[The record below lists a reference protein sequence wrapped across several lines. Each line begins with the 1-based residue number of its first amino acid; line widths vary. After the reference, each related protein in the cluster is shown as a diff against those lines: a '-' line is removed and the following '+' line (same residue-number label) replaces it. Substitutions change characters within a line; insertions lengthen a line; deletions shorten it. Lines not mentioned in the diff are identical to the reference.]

1 MAWGLKLLAAVRP
14 YVHDRGILGVRPTVA
29 RLSSELALALSYPQH
44 AVAHFDPH
52 CRVKVFLNDI
62 LALLRAS
69 LLLFG
74 LATLVIWSSDR
85 SVLVEAVLNHFH
97 SGLVGTACLV
107 FVRHEAIL
115 VVVVLHHQRLVEV
128 HGSIPVCLRV
138 YSLPLPSPGQWLQ
151 VLVLPL
157 VGAPSVWRLFRAW
170 VALPPRW
177 MEWVASE
184 QLLVHSHLF
193 EGNQF
198 FWRRLLR
205 PCLWL
210 RFRLSIHLILARPLF
225 LLPLDLVLLQ
235 GKVQLAFLLTLLLLE
250 PLLFLD
256 CLLEVFLRLLPL
268 LSELG
273 ELAAVLVRVGL
284 IPNSFSLVQG
294 LLLPLELEVVL

>member
-1 MAWGLKLLAAVRP
+1 ML
-14 YVHDRGILGVRPTVA
+14 
-29 RLSSELALALSYPQH
+29 
-44 AVAHFDPH
+44 
-52 CRVKVFLNDI
+52 LNDI

-74 LATLVIWSSDR
+74 LASER
-85 SVLVEAVLNHFH
+85 SVLVEAVLDHFH

-128 HGSIPVCLRV
+128 HGSILVCLRV
-138 YSLPLPSPGQWLQ
+138 YGLPLPSPGQWLQ

-157 VGAPSVWRLFRAW
+157 VRASSVWRLFRAW

-198 FWRRLLR
+198 VWRRLLR
-205 PCLWL
+205 PCSWL
-210 RFRLSIHLILARPLF
+210 RFRLSIHLILAQPPF

-268 LSELG
+268 LSKLG
-273 ELAAVLVRVGL
+273 ELAAMLVRVGL
-284 IPNSFSLVQG
+284 ISNSFSLV
-294 LLLPLELEVVL
+294 